1 MLYRLSAGFCGN
13 HPTSIKTATRGGPGD
28 LVSVELWQ
36 QCIDFLRD
44 ELPSQ
49 QFNTWIRPLQADGD
63 QSEIR
68 LYAPNRFVLDWVN
81 DKYLNRIQEL
91 LDDLSHGQAPL
102 VSLLIGSRRTTSAGA
117 VAPRPSGNAT
127 SAPSAPASQP
137 PPPAPRQTAPAAAP
151 RSLNPMKRIAQRLIV
166 TSKPV
171 IIWSSTPVT

>member
-68 LYAPNRFVLDWVN
+68 LYAPNRF
-81 DKYLNRIQEL
+81 
-91 LDDLSHGQAPL
+91 
-102 VSLLIGSRRTTSAGA
+102 
-117 VAPRPSGNAT
+117 
-127 SAPSAPASQP
+127 
-137 PPPAPRQTAPAAAP
+137 
-151 RSLNPMKRIAQRLIV
+151 
-166 TSKPV
+166 
-171 IIWSSTPVT
+171 